1 MLVPVGGQETQR
13 KMVLALTREL
23 AKVSLG
29 KWHLSW
35 EKRARHTM
43 CRAHNSI
50 KGTEAGAVW
59 IRVKPEDWLSVL
71 SSGLR
76 V

>member
-29 KWHLSW
+29 KWHLSR
-35 EKRARHTM
+35 EKRARH
-43 CRAHNSI
+43 AI
-50 KGTEAGAVW
+50 QGT
-59 IRVKPEDWLSVL
+59 
-71 SSGLR
+71 
-76 V
+76 